1 MLMFWIFKACTSTF
15 AYYKLYQ
22 RKLKVITRKKYTLNF
37 LIRPLNFFG
46 RTREDSI
53 HFHGSPKKNPETV
66 SKYEGHTSSAK
77 LLSVSSGKAYSK
89 QMCLYK
95 PWKSKTLAFFDDK
108 RSKSGPR
115 NFFKDFGC
123 IILFKTL
130 TGLIRAINRTNSWLN
145 QTCRGDKRC
154 QWRKE
159 DHDSSRGPPKK
170 NAQMLKMNA
179 VIYKAPLRQHN
190 L

>member
-1 MLMFWIFKACTSTF
+1 MFWIFKACTSTF

-89 QMCLYK
+89 QMCLYTVFFF
-95 PWKSKTLAFFDDK
+95 SKKLNPEFQIYTKNTPKNRRLRRAFERLLHRLVNK
-108 RSKSGPR
+108 
-115 NFFKDFGC
+115 
-123 IILFKTL
+123 
-130 TGLIRAINRTNSWLN
+130 
-145 QTCRGDKRC
+145 
-154 QWRKE
+154 
-159 DHDSSRGPPKK
+159 
-170 NAQMLKMNA
+170 
-179 VIYKAPLRQHN
+179 
-190 L
+190 

>member
-1 MLMFWIFKACTSTF
+1 
-15 AYYKLYQ
+15 
-22 RKLKVITRKKYTLNF
+22 
-37 LIRPLNFFG
+37 
-46 RTREDSI
+46 
-53 HFHGSPKKNPETV
+53 
-66 SKYEGHTSSAK
+66 
-77 LLSVSSGKAYSK
+77 
-89 QMCLYK
+89 MCLYK

-159 DHDSSRGPPKK
+159 DHDSSRDPPKK
-170 NAQMLKMNA
+170 KT
-179 VIYKAPLRQHN
+179 HN
-190 L
+190 CWPKLLPSERFHCKLQKIFLPFLNPTHTFFNIFVFVLGVRTYPFRKFNVQIIKSKRKV

>member
-1 MLMFWIFKACTSTF
+1 
-15 AYYKLYQ
+15 
-22 RKLKVITRKKYTLNF
+22 
-37 LIRPLNFFG
+37 
-46 RTREDSI
+46 
-53 HFHGSPKKNPETV
+53 
-66 SKYEGHTSSAK
+66 
-77 LLSVSSGKAYSK
+77 
-89 QMCLYK
+89 MCLYK

-159 DHDSSRGPPKK
+159 DHDSSRDPPKKK
-170 NAQMLKMNA
+170 NAQLVTSYSLVTLKKLKKLNLEGSIYLIHLLKCCIIANYQYKHFEQKGFSHIQSINA
-179 VIYKAPLRQHN
+179 VSRFEFFCHN
-190 L
+190 CKGKVKELVTSY

>member
-1 MLMFWIFKACTSTF
+1 
-15 AYYKLYQ
+15 
-22 RKLKVITRKKYTLNF
+22 
-37 LIRPLNFFG
+37 
-46 RTREDSI
+46 
-53 HFHGSPKKNPETV
+53 
-66 SKYEGHTSSAK
+66 
-77 LLSVSSGKAYSK
+77 
-89 QMCLYK
+89 MCLYK

-159 DHDSSRGPPKK
+159 DHDSSRDPLQKK
-170 NAQMLKMNA
+170 NAQALIEIFQIDQNLTFNAFHILNWVCISKIEKIFDGTDPPQKKGLFFWGVYGLKGKGFR
-179 VIYKAPLRQHN
+179 VCLGPRGPDS
-190 L
+190 

>member
-1 MLMFWIFKACTSTF
+1 M
-15 AYYKLYQ
+15 
-22 RKLKVITRKKYTLNF
+22 
-37 LIRPLNFFG
+37 IRPLNFFG

-159 DHDSSRGPPKK
+159 DHDSSRDPPKK
-170 NAQMLKMNA
+170 KNAHMLTKCLQSWSTLYELSNA
-179 VIYKAPLRQHN
+179 LSNTFLGFLERIILTSKDSSFYTWFLVK
-190 L
+190 